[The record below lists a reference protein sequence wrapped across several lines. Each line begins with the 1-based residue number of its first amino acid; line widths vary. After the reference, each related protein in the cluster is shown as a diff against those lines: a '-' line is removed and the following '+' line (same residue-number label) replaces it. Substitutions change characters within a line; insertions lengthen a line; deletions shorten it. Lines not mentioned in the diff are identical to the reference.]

1 MIGCGKPYLEQE
13 QTSGLP
19 EEKVARWSHQAISG
33 QDKWLPS
40 LGDTESGL

>member
-19 EEKVARWSHQAISG
+19 EEKVARWSH
-33 QDKWLPS
+33 
-40 LGDTESGL
+40 